1 MHVVVSRESRG
12 QLAHFLRHLLE
23 MLLAMMLGMFAGGA
37 VFVAAN
43 GIRPRTR
50 SRITRSRL

>member
-12 QLAHFLRHLLE
+12 HLTHFLRHLFE

-37 VFVAAN
+37 SSSRRRVF
-43 GIRPRTR
+43 RQRTR
-50 SRITRSRL
+50 SSITPSRG